1 MGRNKSKSSS
11 DTTTTNNSGQN
22 VIQGDNLGVSLSGIN
37 GNVGDITTTDHG
49 AVEKSFE
56 FAEATAE
63 LAMTANAD
71 VSKAALDANTS
82 VTGRALDSVDGAV
95 DNAFAFG
102 ERSLESVDAIA
113 STSIKQLGDKHS
125 ENLQMMAGLSGS
137 QGQQN
142 AENIKAMLQ
151 LAKMKTDGGTS
162 LADKRVLWVAGIGFG
177 TLALLVLSKGK

>member
-1 MGRNKSKSSS
+1 MGRNKSNSSS

-49 AVEKSFE
+49 AVNKSFE

-71 VSKAALDANTS
+71 V
-82 VTGRALDSVDGAV
+82 TGRALDSVDGAV
-95 DNAFAFG
+95 DKAFAFG

-142 AENIKAMLQ
+142 SENIKAMLQ
-151 LAKMKTDGGTS
+151 LAKMKTDGGAS
-162 LADKRVLWVAGIGFG
+162 LADKRVLWVAGIGFAV
-177 TLALLVLSKGK
+177 LALLVLSKGK

>member
-1 MGRNKSKSSS
+1 MMGGKKSESKN
-11 DTTTTNNSGQN
+11 TTKTNNVAGTN
-22 VIQGDNLGVSLSGIN
+22 AIHGDNLGVSVAGVNNSTMT
-37 GNVGDITTTDHG
+37 ITATDHG

-71 VSKAALDANTS
+71 V
-82 VTGRALDSVDGAV
+82 TGRALDSVDGAV
-95 DNAFAFG
+95 DKAFAFG

-142 AENIKAMLQ
+142 SENIKAMLQ
-151 LAKMKTDGGTS
+151 LAKMKTDGGAS

>member
-1 MGRNKSKSSS
+1 MGRNKSNSSS

-71 VSKAALDANTS
+71 V
-82 VTGRALDSVDGAV
+82 TGRALDSVDGAV
-95 DNAFAFG
+95 DKAFAFG

-142 AENIKAMLQ
+142 SENIKAMLQ
-151 LAKMKTDGGTS
+151 LAKMKTDGGAS